1 MDYAFHPNVVPH
13 IYARKWGEPRCL
25 DLSQTRDRK
34 GERSLTEHLL
44 AGAHGAFD
52 YHYHI
57 QVDDTEDGFFQLV
70 LLVVM
75 GGQFYLF
82 WHALYN
88 DTTIVCTQAALEALF
103 AEWNDR
109 LFSIPSRVL
118 EQARGFDLA
127 PAVEMGADRVLVR
140 VVQFT
145 KWGGLGAQDLPTAA
159 SVPPRIPRPA
169 GADAGCLRL
178 RCHILIRP
186 GRH

>member
-1 MDYAFHPNVVPH
+1 MPH
-13 IYARKWGEPRCL
+13 IYARKLGEPRCL
-25 DLSQTRDRK
+25 DLSQARDRE
-34 GERSLTEHLL
+34 GERSLPKHLL
-44 AGAHGAFD
+44 ACVHGAFD

-88 DTTIVCTQAALEALF
+88 DTTIVCTQAALEALL

-109 LFSIPSRVL
+109 RYPIPSHVL
-118 EQARGFDLA
+118 EQARGFDSL
-127 PAVEMGADRVLVR
+127 PRWKWGSTGSCR

-145 KWGGLGAQDLPTAA
+145 KWGGLRRRTYH
-159 SVPPRIPRPA
+159 
-169 GADAGCLRL
+169 LRRAFPHEFL
-178 RCHILIRP
+178 DVRGQTLVAFDC
-186 GRH
+186 GVTF